1 MILLFVRTTWFDT
14 LYWSACELM
23 TMRVYSSVAA
33 IIYKKSL
40 TLSANTRNQYS
51 SGEVIN
57 LIAVDASKI
66 QEALTYVTF
75 LWVSPVH
82 VGLTV
87 YFTWQILGPAVLAG
101 WYPQVNISY
110 LHRLP

>member
-1 MILLFVRTTWFDT
+1 MIFDFSYYLFARTTWFDT

-75 LWVSPVH
+75 LYMANSWSCCPCRLV
-82 VGLTV
+82 
-87 YFTWQILGPAVLAG
+87 F
-101 WYPQVNISY
+101 ISE
-110 LHRLP
+110 HFISTQSTI

>member
-1 MILLFVRTTWFDT
+1 MIFYFIVVIIYLFARTTWFDT

-101 WYPQVNISY
+101 
-110 LHRLP
+110 